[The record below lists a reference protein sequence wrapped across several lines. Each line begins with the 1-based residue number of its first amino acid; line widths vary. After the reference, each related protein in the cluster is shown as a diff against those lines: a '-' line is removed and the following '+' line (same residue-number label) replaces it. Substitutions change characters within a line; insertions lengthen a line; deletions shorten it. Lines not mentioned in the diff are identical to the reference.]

1 MKDIEKNVS
10 MMCYVCGNDQFSV
23 LDENLTDIQNAPD
36 ETMLKCADC
45 GEEFTKEKLIEEN
58 KGKIDA
64 NLEDLKEEAMK
75 QLQKELK
82 KLFK

>member
-1 MKDIEKNVS
+1 MKDIEKYVS
-10 MMCYVCGNDQFSV
+10 MMCYVCGNDQFSA
-23 LDENLTDIQNAPD
+23 LDENLSDIQNAP
-36 ETMLKCADC
+36 EKTLLKCDDC

-75 QLQKELK
+75 QIQKELK